1 MLKQL
6 RTVLVLV
13 FIIFSFL
20 IPHNV
25 DASTTKQYKDAVT
38 QGEQLRKLTVQYNQL
53 ILINDI
59 EKINRFYDQFTS
71 QLRKTEIMIGRVP
84 GKTIRRQLNEKYVR
98 PAKIA
103 KERTIY
109 EVSQYRFMNII
120 QAKLSQA
127 NIETA
132 RQDFKKLDRLVE
144 RSAAIKIAGNYEL
157 LPLKIQ
163 QDLQRKYTELK
174 NQYEE
179 MVRSLDPNN
188 PNYLFP
194 KLTELKGKWSGL
206 SENEKRDIIQ
216 KDAWTLVGDT
226 KYIGYLPKHLAFLYH
241 LTGDEQ
247 YKTMVKEFIPLFE
260 KYYLKKGR
268 LQSIE
273 YQNTGWWYRDQFARD
288 NRSLFEAYKYT
299 EIPEVLDFVDNQASM
314 WIEQVPRSTNIGFNI
329 FSYGISDAGK
339 IGPIEINPN
348 QNIQIAT
355 LFSYLYWEPESKFY
369 QSALAKDIVLN
380 EVGAVLALQ
389 KKNGSLPLTQNLP
402 LVEDTNYG
410 GYSGNMLYQLAQ
422 VWGNEKWMKSAVD
435 IGNWLYREYSMEH
448 PWNTKEDAPNYAIDR
463 INSFNLI
470 SRVLQFYAAGVPD
483 EKVREWINFAEKRFP
498 DEKLYLLE
506 RWYSYQSIPRSYL
519 DSKIYVKNQLPP
531 KVYSDFYPDKGSI
544 RIIAE
549 EIVQAS
555 VEIVNQGRNEVIET
569 IAITDDL
576 NTSIQLEKGI
586 YEMKI
591 EARAANGKVMT
602 DTKTLT
608 VNESTAFLLKVQLFD
623 KNHRFYQKLK

>member
-1 MLKQL
+1 MKQL
-6 RTVLVLV
+6 RIFLVLV

-25 DASTTKQYKDAVT
+25 DASITKQHKDAVT
-38 QGEQLRKLTVQYNQL
+38 QGEQLRKLTAQYNQL
-53 ILINDI
+53 ILTNDI

-103 KERTIY
+103 RERTIY

-132 RQDFKKLDRLVE
+132 QQDFKKLDRLVE
-144 RSAAIKIAGNYEL
+144 RSAAIKVAGNYEP
-157 LPLKIQ
+157 LPSKIQ

-174 NQYEE
+174 DQYEE
-179 MVRSLDPNN
+179 LVRSLDPNN

-247 YKTMVKEFIPLFE
+247 YKTMVKEFIPLLK

-299 EIPEVLDFVDNQASM
+299 GVPEVLDFVDQQATM
-314 WIEQVPRSTNIGFNI
+314 WVEQVPRSTNIGFNI
-329 FSYGISDAGK
+329 FPYGISDAGK

-422 VWGNEKWMKSAVD
+422 VWGNEKWMESTVD
-435 IGNWLYREYSMEH
+435 IGNWLYREYSMDH

-470 SRVLQFYAAGVPD
+470 SRVLQFYAAGIPD
-483 EKVREWINFAEKRFP
+483 EKVREWINFSEKRFP
-498 DEKLYLLE
+498 DENLYLLE
-506 RWYSYQSIPRSYL
+506 RWYIYQSIPRSYL

-531 KVYSDFYPDKGSI
+531 EVYSDFYSDKASI

-555 VEIVNQGRNEVIET
+555 VKIVKLNENET
-569 IAITDDL
+569 IENIPFKDDF
-576 NTSIQLEKGI
+576 NKEIQLKKGK
-586 YEMKI
+586 YKI
-591 EARAANGKVMT
+591 TTETKAANGKITT
-602 DTKTLT
+602 DIKTIT
-608 VNESTAFLLKVQLFD
+608 FNEDTLYLLHTMLFD